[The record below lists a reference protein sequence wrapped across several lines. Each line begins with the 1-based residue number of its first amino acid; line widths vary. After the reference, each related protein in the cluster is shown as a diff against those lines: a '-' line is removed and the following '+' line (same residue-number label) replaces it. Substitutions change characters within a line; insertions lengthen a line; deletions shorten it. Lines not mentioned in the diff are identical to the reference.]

1 MIIPRNASTS
11 PRCPGTAASGA
22 AELRAKVLT
31 ADCRDTVIPYR
42 GEAWGL
48 LVVTSGNRAGSQPS
62 LLPGLGTHETLPA
75 AKVKGLPW
83 APLAPPC
90 LGVPLATGFRAAPGV
105 GPYGVGHEWG
115 EGWGDPWGKTG
126 WAWGGADGVGRRW
139 LWQGGCP
146 CVGADVV
153 CRFGTTRRVWGL
165 PKVVAALRWAEGLG
179 FSLPGFEYE
188 SARRCIGR
196 SYLAAS
202 QMPYY
207 SCIHLK

>member
-105 GPYGVGHEWG
+105 GPYRVGHEWG
-115 EGWGDPWGKTG
+115 EGWGDPWGRIG
-126 WAWGGADGVGRRW
+126 WAWGGADGVSRSW
-139 LWQGGCP
+139 LWQGGARAWVRMLSVGLGLHGGFGGCCP
-146 CVGADVV
+146 EWWLLCSGQ
-153 CRFGTTRRVWGL
+153 RVWGFL
-165 PKVVAALRWAEGLG
+165 HQGLNMKAPEDAVVEA
-179 FSLPGFEYE
+179 
-188 SARRCIGR
+188 I
-196 SYLAAS
+196 
-202 QMPYY
+202 
-207 SCIHLK
+207 